1 MSLQSQISNLATRVG
16 QEIKSVRTEFL
27 SKTNTASYTPT
38 ADYHPATKKYVDD
51 NAASGSDYNIDGGG
65 ASSVYLSSQNIDGGG
80 A

>member
-1 MSLQSQISNLATRVG
+1 MSLQSQISSLATRIG

-27 SKTNTASYTPT
+27 SKTNTTSYTPT

-51 NAASGSDYNIDGGG
+51 NAGSSGNFNVDGGT
-65 ASSVYLSSQNIDGGG
+65 ANSVYLPSQNIDGGT

>member
-1 MSLQSQISNLATRVG
+1 MSLVSKIQDWVVRTA
-16 QEIKSVRTEFL
+16 QEIKTVRSEFL

-51 NAASGSDYNIDGGG
+51 NAVSGNKNADGGT
-65 ASSVYLSSQNIDGGG
+65 ANSVYLPSQLINGGS